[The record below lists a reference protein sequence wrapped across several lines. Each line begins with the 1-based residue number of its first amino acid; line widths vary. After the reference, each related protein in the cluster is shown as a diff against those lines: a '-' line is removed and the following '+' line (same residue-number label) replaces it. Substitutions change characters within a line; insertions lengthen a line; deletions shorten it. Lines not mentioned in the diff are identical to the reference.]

1 MSTAITDSKEYKRCQ
16 EFVADKEFK
25 RLTSGETA
33 VFADFDTKSA
43 DDWKK
48 MRDYLN
54 TRPEAIGYRKEF
66 EDINSIPLLKL
77 QVGEL
82 LIRRDEDDKKRPKE
96 PKAKYGQCATTSNNG
111 YVGHIKGYNPA
122 RRIRC

>member
-16 EFVADKEFK
+16 EFVADQEFK

-33 VFADFDTKSA
+33 VFADFDINSA

-54 TRPEAIGYRKEF
+54 NQPDAIGYRKEF
-66 EDINSIPLLKL
+66 KDINSVPLLKL

-82 LIRRDEDDKKRPKE
+82 LIRRDDDDERRPKE
-96 PKAKYGQCATTSNNG
+96 QEATYGQCATTSNNG

-122 RRIRC
+122 CRIRC